1 MSKFS
6 DALKDLGAG
15 DWNKKP
21 QAVAAGAGTTRVAV
35 ALIAPDPDQPRK
47 AFDPERLNELA
58 ASIQEHGLIQPI
70 GLRVNPET
78 PGHYTI
84 TFGERR
90 FRAVQQLGW
99 DEIDA
104 LVRAPANPAIEALI
118 ENLHRDDL
126 TAWETAMALAQVAES
141 TGKKYNELADLVGKS
156 PAWVSQYLA
165 VRKMPQPFRDAIEFG
180 SVNDITTLNEAYQL
194 YRNHE
199 PEALK
204 LVGMATPTKPV
215 TRDAVRRLAS
225 KLDGEDA
232 RPKGGKAKPKQETV
246 AQDEAANVGPA
257 ADAPPA
263 VMPHIFVADEDGG
276 QEVGYI
282 DLGKKPVKGKA
293 HVVRGAGLVT
303 LESLN
308 ALRITRIELG

>member
-6 DALKDLGAG
+6 DALKGLGEA
-15 DWNKKP
+15 DWNKKAP
-21 QAVAAGAGTTRVAV
+21 AATGAADIRL
-35 ALIAPDPDQPRK
+35 ALSLIEPDPNQPRK
-47 AFDPERLNELA
+47 AFDAERLNELA
-58 ASIQEHGLIQPI
+58 ASLQEHGLIQPI
-70 GLRVNPET
+70 GVRINPDA
-78 PGHYTI
+78 PGRYLI

-90 FRAVQQLGW
+90 FRAAQQLGW
-99 DEIDA
+99 DAIDA
-104 LVRAPANPAIEALI
+104 LVRAPANPGIEALI

-141 TGKKYNELADLVGKS
+141 TGKKYNELADMVGKS
-156 PAWVSQYLA
+156 SAWVSQYLA

-232 RPKGGKAKPKQETV
+232 RPKAGKAKPKQEALSQNDATSV
-246 AQDEAANVGPA
+246 VPGAEHHAA
-257 ADAPPA
+257 
-263 VMPHIFVADEDGG
+263 MPRIFVADEADGE
-276 QEVGYI
+276 EVGYI
-282 DLGKKPVKGKA
+282 DLSKPIKSKA
-293 HVVRGAGLVT
+293 HVVRGANLVT
-303 LESLN
+303 LEALG
-308 ALRITRIELG
+308 ALRITRIELS